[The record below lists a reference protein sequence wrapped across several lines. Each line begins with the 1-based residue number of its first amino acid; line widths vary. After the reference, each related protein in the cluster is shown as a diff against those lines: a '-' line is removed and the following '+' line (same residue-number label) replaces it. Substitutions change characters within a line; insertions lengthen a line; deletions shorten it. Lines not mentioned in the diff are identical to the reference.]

1 MNRRFLMIVVIMA
14 ASMSLQAQGKIIA
27 TMSNIK
33 NDKGVCRAC
42 IFNNAAS
49 FSGEA
54 GTPYA
59 CVIVPVKNRTA
70 TATFANVT
78 AGTYALMVFHDANN
92 NNKMD
97 KNFLGIPSEG
107 YGASQNKLPFAAAP
121 GFNDN
126 KFKVDNATHVTLK
139 IKMRNL

>member
-1 MNRRFLMIVVIMA
+1 MKRGFLVTVVMISFCVLNAQSKVVADI
-14 ASMSLQAQGKIIA
+14 
-27 TMSNIK
+27 TNIR
-33 NDKGVCRAC
+33 NNKGVCRAC

-49 FSGEA
+49 FNGET
-54 GTPYA
+54 GKPYA
-59 CVIVPVKNRTA
+59 CVIVPVKNKTA
-70 TATFANVT
+70 SAAFTNV
-78 AGTYALMVFHDANN
+78 APGAYALMVFHDANN

-121 GFNDN
+121 NFNDN
-126 KFKVDNATHVTLK
+126 KFTVANASIVSLR